1 MIINMNIPDNYICWT
16 KTVSIT
22 TCIHLKFVSHP
33 LVRMC
38 CASHYRG
45 KFVSAET
52 LGQRQFWCTLLYLI
66 VRFHETISLNS
77 YEIWS
82 HQIGGFTRTLQTL
95 LFISQRLSNATYT
108 NHFYWHR
115 CSSSCGV
122 PKEYQPVRVSD
133 HTIITYANT
142 RYQTWVVALRDEII
156 TTAPVGQP

>member
-1 MIINMNIPDNYICWT
+1 MIINMNIPDNYICWN

-22 TCIHLKFVSHP
+22 TCTYLKFVSHP
-33 LVRMC
+33 LVHMC

-77 YEIWS
+77 YEIGS

-95 LFISQRLSNATYT
+95 LFISQRLSNATCT
-108 NHFYWHR
+108 NHSYWHR
-115 CSSSCGV
+115 CSCLYCLLV
-122 PKEYQPVRVSD
+122 EYPK
-133 HTIITYANT
+133 NT
-142 RYQTWVVALRDEII
+142 NLSELV
-156 TTAPVGQP
+156 TTRLSHMPTPDIKPGL